1 MSTKEANQ
9 QLNEENISV
18 TSKKET
24 VCIIGISL
32 LFVFCSLF
40 FQDFS
45 QDHYSDYI
53 VFAYSIILLSLKEEI
68 TLEIF
73 CFISSELILM
83 LEKSIFT
90 LNFLPL
96 TSDVNI

>member
-24 VCIIGISL
+24 VCIIGILL

-45 QDHYSDYI
+45 CKKLIKTFIICLFILAHVYSVIFNKIKGFLKNI
-53 VFAYSIILLSLKEEI
+53 VL
-68 TLEIF
+68 
-73 CFISSELILM
+73 
-83 LEKSIFT
+83 
-90 LNFLPL
+90 
-96 TSDVNI
+96 